1 MRIHADEL
9 IDPCRSARHPLVQ
22 ERVDVETLC
31 RAMREARLDREDSY
45 SWDRENS
52 SLTLVM

>member
-22 ERVDVETLC
+22 ERFDVETLC
-31 RAMREARLDREDSY
+31 RAMRGARLDREDSY
-45 SWDRENS
+45 SWDHENS
-52 SLTLVM
+52 SLALVM